1 MGKDFETQMLQR
13 ESESQHFQAWPKSF
27 KRVER
32 HMRTQM
38 DLGQGDHAFH
48 WEWSP
53 NAFLETSMGVRATL
67 RGDDLSAGA

>member
-1 MGKDFETQMLQR
+1 
-13 ESESQHFQAWPKSF
+13 
-27 KRVER
+27 
-32 HMRTQM
+32 M